1 MSINF
6 KLDAA
11 VPRHWLGSGAVWA
24 IALAWAGAG
33 IYGWWFMADGV
44 MRVITIVLSLSCQV
58 LAVTML
64 ARALEVD
71 TWLLRVG
78 CGLVAIGSVMF
89 TGWSGHQAL
98 DVSSNRARADWAE
111 LQQAQ
116 GELNAAALAVEAIA
130 PIPVNDEAG
139 YRIGPQ
145 SRALLMQEREQRI
158 ARAEAAE
165 ARAQAKVD
173 RLGDVARPSA
183 EMPQWL
189 SWAIVILIETIE
201 LFGLALVNGRRTA
214 IRPVKQAPAPQ
225 PVPVDASEAAR
236 ALVSMRRDRQRA
248 TA

>member
-1 MSINF
+1 
-6 KLDAA
+6 
-11 VPRHWLGSGAVWA
+11 
-24 IALAWAGAG
+24 
-33 IYGWWFMADGV
+33 
-44 MRVITIVLSLSCQV
+44 
-58 LAVTML
+58 
-64 ARALEVD
+64 
-71 TWLLRVG
+71 
-78 CGLVAIGSVMF
+78 VAIGSVMF